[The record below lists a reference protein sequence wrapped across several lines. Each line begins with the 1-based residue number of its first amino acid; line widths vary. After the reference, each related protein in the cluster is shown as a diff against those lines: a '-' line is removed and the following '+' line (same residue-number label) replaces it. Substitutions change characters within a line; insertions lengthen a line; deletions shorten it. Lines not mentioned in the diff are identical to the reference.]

1 MAENPSELITNDEPI
16 FLILPHTHTHT
27 CTQTLSSAIAALS
40 NSLNHPSACIID
52 PRQLPTSVQ

>member
-16 FLILPHTHTHT
+16 FLILPHTHTR
-27 CTQTLSSAIAALS
+27 TQTLSSAIAALS